1 MNSRIISSI
10 DELLQRYAK
19 VLDRKDM
26 QGWLATFCNEGSYL
40 CQSRENHTEG
50 LPVGFMLDDCHERL
64 RDRVK
69 AVEDVWAGTAEDY
82 QTRHLC
88 QRLSCDANE
97 QDGYHVVSNF
107 VVFYTT
113 NRGDS
118 QILATGEYIDH
129 ILVVDDVASIFSRK
143 AILDQDVAP
152 RYLVYPI

>member
-1 MNSRIISSI
+1 MDSSVFNSI

-26 QGWLATFCNEGSYL
+26 RGWLACFGEDGTYL
-40 CQSRENHTEG
+40 CQSWENYTEG
-50 LPVGFMLDDCHERL
+50 LPVGFMLDDCHARL

-69 AVEDVWAGTAEDY
+69 AVDEVWAGTAEDY
-82 QTRHLC
+82 QPRHLC
-88 QRLSCDANE
+88 QRLSCEADE
-97 QDGYHVVSNF
+97 QGGYQVVSNF

-118 QILATGEYIDH
+118 QVLATGEYLDRVR
-129 ILVVDDVASIFSRK
+129 VVDGVASLVSRK